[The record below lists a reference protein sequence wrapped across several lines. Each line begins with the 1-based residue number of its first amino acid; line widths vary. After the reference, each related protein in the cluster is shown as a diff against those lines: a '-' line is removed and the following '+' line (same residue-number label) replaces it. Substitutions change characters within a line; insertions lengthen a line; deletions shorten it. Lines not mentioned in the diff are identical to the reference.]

1 MPFPAPLPG
10 LPLAFLL
17 AAAPQPEIQP
27 ALQSCPVPVV
37 QAVETASTG
46 ACRMTHCAAPLPNLS
61 VCRCIGGPANSSS
74 GWTAT
79 YTVKRGQDT
88 RQWSRPLDDLIPE
101 QMGPMDV
108 ALADLSGT
116 GSPAPVPSLVIA
128 ELDAVSNGVGL
139 HSWTL
144 TLLEPQPP
152 FRRLAHAE
160 TAEYGPGTL
169 ARRLDGKPGCDL
181 LIATAEEDCR
191 GDTSSGILLSGRWMR
206 LQPDGLRPLA
216 SRPPPPRRYVSADD
230 LAGAPGDD
238 RGRPAAWFSTP
249 GPDQRCPAGSR

>member
-1 MPFPAPLPG
+1 M
-10 LPLAFLL
+10 PLAVLL
-17 AAAPQPEIQP
+17 AAAPQP
-27 ALQSCPVPVV
+27 ALQSCPVPVI
-37 QAVETASTG
+37 QAQETASAG
-46 ACRMTHCAAPLPNLS
+46 ACRMTHCAAPLRDLS
-61 VCRCIGGPANSSS
+61 VCRCIGGPATSSS

-79 YTVKRGQDT
+79 YSVRRGQGS

-116 GSPAPVPSLVIA
+116 GNPALVIA
-128 ELDAVSNGVGL
+128 ELDAVSNGVGV

-152 FRRLAHAE
+152 FRQLAHAE

-181 LIATAEEDCR
+181 LIAIPEEDCR
-191 GDTSSGILLSGRWMR
+191 GDASSGIVLSGRWMR
-206 LQPDGLRPLA
+206 LQPDGLRPFA
-216 SRPPPPRRYVSADD
+216 GRPPPPRRYVSAED
-230 LAGAPGDD
+230 LADD

-249 GPDQRCPAGSR
+249 GPDQLCPAGSR